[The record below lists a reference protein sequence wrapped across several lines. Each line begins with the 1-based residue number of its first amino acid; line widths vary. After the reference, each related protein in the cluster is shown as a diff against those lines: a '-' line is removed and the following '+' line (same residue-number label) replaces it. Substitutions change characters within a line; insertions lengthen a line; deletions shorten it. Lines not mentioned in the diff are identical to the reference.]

1 MKNGLTYISLLFV
14 LYFPLSCVPVHESS
28 TVWVNPDAS
37 FSKYETITVDNFTN
51 STDKKSS
58 EYDITGK
65 LTNLVKNNL
74 TNKGLV
80 LVSAGEKPDNNLIV
94 KCDIVYFEPGSAFG
108 RWFMGGVTGG
118 AIQLSI
124 RTTLIDE
131 TSNNVFLSDF
141 LTDAEIIGYSPT
153 VDQDEQIL
161 TNVSGRIANEI
172 NKLLK

>member
-1 MKNGLTYISLLFV
+1 MKNRLTYLSLLIV
-14 LYFPLSCVPVHESS
+14 LFFPWSCVPVHESS

-37 FSKYETITVDNFTN
+37 FSKYKTITVDNFTN

-65 LTNLVKNNL
+65 LTNLLKSNL
-74 TNKGLV
+74 ANKRFV

-94 KCDIVYFEPGSAFG
+94 KCDIVYFEPGSAFE
-108 RWFMGGVTGG
+108 RWFGGGMFGG

-131 TSNNVFLSDF
+131 TSNNVLSDF
-141 LTDAEIIGYSPT
+141 LTDAEILGYAPT

-161 TNVSGRIANEI
+161 ANVAERIANGI
-172 NKLLK
+172 NKLLKQ